1 MAGSEPS
8 RQRPLRVGVGVRGMV
23 RSADAEERAG
33 WASRALCLDTDADRP
48 FVRGAAQHKAA
59 IICRHCP
66 VMPECGAEAL
76 DNRVPF
82 GVRGGMTERE
92 RRALLRTH
100 PEVVSWTDF
109 LGRRGNR
116 RIG

>member
-1 MAGSEPS
+1 MAESEPS
-8 RQRPLRVGVGVRGMV
+8 GQGPLRVGVGVRGMV
-23 RSADAEERAG
+23 RSVDAEERDG
-33 WASRALCLDTDADRP
+33 WASKALCLDTDADRL
-48 FVRGAAQHKAA
+48 FVKGAAQHKAA
-59 IICRHCP
+59 AMCRHCP

-82 GVRGGMTERE
+82 GVWGGMTERE
-92 RRALLRTH
+92 RRALLRRH

-109 LGRRGNR
+109 LGRRANR